1 MKIIGRSHTSSTPVS
16 FPFSA
21 DNGLIWGKR
30 IFIFTAFL
38 LLSCITGSAQV
49 LRGRITDTGGSPMP
63 AASVYITELRQGTTS
78 NSDGWY
84 QISLPAGNYT
94 VNYQFLGYLPVT
106 RQFTLAGEGVTADI
120 TLTEQLFEI
129 PAVRVS
135 ASGKDPAYFIMRK
148 AIGMAPFHLRQV
160 KMWQAEVYIRG
171 GGSVDKIP
179 EMLKRRMKIESNG
192 GDLKEGR
199 YYFSESV
206 SMITFNAPDRYVHRV
221 ISSNSSEDLTKGQ
234 ASPMDFIEASFYQPV
249 LVEMAISPLAPNA
262 FSHYNFTFLGS
273 SSQGN
278 YVIDKISVTPRRKS
292 QQLFTGV
299 IYIVEDLWAIHSLDL
314 TNENMAGRIRVRQLY
329 TPVEEG
335 IWMPV
340 SHEFNADISIM
351 GVKARAAY
359 TSAVKYHEVEPD
371 RSIRRPSAYET
382 ADAAGADVVP
392 DERPKSAA
400 EREIEAL
407 LAKDDLTARD
417 MSRLARLNEKN
428 ARTTRVKP
436 PLEIE
441 DKTTVIVEDG
451 ATGHD
456 SAYWADV
463 RPIPLTREE
472 SASLATAPA
481 AKGKLAVRDT
491 STLSITIGAG
501 SRPGSESATDSASN
515 KKSTARRFIRDLTG
529 GKKWQLSKDTFLE
542 FDGLADLKSFSY
554 NTVDGFVAGT
564 GINLLVKS
572 GKAGRFTLAPS
583 ARYAF
588 SRERLMWNVTA
599 NMLYDPMRAGNIFLR
614 AGSQSDE
621 FSSSGVNQLV
631 NTVSSLFFRDN
642 MMKLYGS
649 RYLIA
654 GHRSDIANGLTLS
667 VSGMYEIRDTLTNN
681 SSFSL
686 FRKNVPW
693 SVNIPD
699 NPYTTG
705 AAEGYDYEPP
715 VAHEHLSFST
725 SLTWT
730 PRQRYRISDGAKIP
744 ADSDYPTFSLSWKHG
759 YNFNN
764 SSSGSYDLIWG
775 EINRT
780 SRYGALN
787 EFRWRVR
794 AGGFLNSENVRL
806 QDMYFFNTQSSP
818 VLLNFYEDAFYL
830 KPCYSVSAGKA
841 FAEGH
846 IRYTTPTL
854 LLKRLPGLSRTLMR
868 ENIGLSV
875 IWTPEAGYYY
885 ETGYSLSEVFLL
897 GTVGVYAGFT
907 GTSFESAGIR
917 VVLRID

>member
-1 MKIIGRSHTSSTPVS
+1 MRGRSHLLFALLL
-16 FPFSA
+16 FPF
-21 DNGLIWGKR
+21 
-30 IFIFTAFL
+30 
-38 LLSCITGSAQV
+38 ITNQAQV
-49 LRGRITDTGGSPMP
+49 LRGRITDTGGAPMP
-63 AASVYITELRQGTTS
+63 AASVYISELRQGTTS

-84 QISLPAGNYT
+84 EISLPAGSYT

-106 RQFTLAGEGVTADI
+106 RRFNLADDDITADI

-129 PAVRVS
+129 PPVRVS

-206 SMITFNAPDRYVHRV
+206 NMITFNAPDRYVHRV
-221 ISSNSSEDLTKGQ
+221 ISSNSSEDLTQGQ

-262 FSHYNFTFLGS
+262 FSHYIFTFMGS

-314 TNENMAGRIRVRQLY
+314 TNDNMAGRIRVRQLY
-329 TPVEEG
+329 TPVKEG

-359 TSAVKYHEVEPD
+359 TSAVKYTEVEPD
-371 RSIRRPSAYET
+371 RSIRRSPAYET
-382 ADAAGADVVP
+382 ADAAGAVEVP

-436 PLEIE
+436 SLEIE
-441 DKTTVIVEDG
+441 DKTTVIVEDN
-451 ATGHD
+451 ATGRD
-456 SAYWADV
+456 SAYWAEV

-501 SRPGSESATDSASN
+501 SSKDPKSAADSSGN
-515 KKSTARRFIRDLTG
+515 KKSPATRFIRDLTG
-529 GKKWQLSKDTFLE
+529 GRNWQLSKNTFLE
-542 FDGLADLKSFSY
+542 FDGLADLKSFSF
-554 NTVDGFVAGT
+554 NSVDGFVAGT
-564 GINLLVKS
+564 GMNLSVKS

-588 SRERLMWNVTA
+588 SRKRLMWNVTA
-599 NMLYDPMRAGNIFLR
+599 NMLYDPMHSGNIFIR

-621 FSSSGVNQLV
+621 FSPSGVNQLV
-631 NTVSSLFFRDN
+631 NTASSLFFRDN
-642 MMKLYGS
+642 MMRLYES
-649 RYLIA
+649 RYIIA

-667 VSGMYEIRDTLTNN
+667 VSGMYEKRDTLANN
-681 SSFSL
+681 SSFSF
-686 FRKNVPW
+686 FRKDRPW

-699 NPYTTG
+699 NPYAVGDT
-705 AAEGYDYEPP
+705 EGYDYEPP
-715 VAHEHLSFST
+715 VTHEHLSFTT

-730 PRQRYRISDGAKIP
+730 PRQRYRIANGARIP
-744 ADSDYPTFSLSWKHG
+744 ADSDYPTFTLSWRHG
-759 YNFNN
+759 YNHNN
-764 SSSGSYDLIWG
+764 SFSGSYDLVSG
-775 EINRT
+775 EISRV

-806 QDMYFFNTQSSP
+806 QDMYYFNTQSSP

-830 KPCYSVSAGKA
+830 KPCYSVSTKKA
-841 FAEGH
+841 YAEAH
-846 IRYTTPTL
+846 VRYTTPTL
-854 LLKRLPGLSRTLMR
+854 LLKRLPVLSRTLMR
-868 ENIGLSV
+868 ENIGISAL
-875 IWTPEAGYYY
+875 WTPEAGYYY
-885 ETGYSLSEVFLL
+885 ETGYSLSEVLL
-897 GTVGVYAGFT
+897 VGTVGVYAGFT

-917 VVLRID
+917 VILRID